1 MREERESKT
10 ADASLIARAQA
21 GDSEAFG
28 RLYERYVTQ
37 IYRYLRSRVSNDR
50 DAEDLTEAVFMRSFE
65 ALGSYQ
71 ERGHPYSAFLYQ
83 VARNVL
89 VDHYRSADE
98 EYPLE
103 ESGPFVAPDPDPEH
117 RVIEADE
124 ADRLLRMMKDLPED
138 YQEVIRLRVLLS
150 LPTAT
155 AAQWLDRSEGAVRVL
170 LYRALKALRRLAET
184 EHDGD

>member
-1 MREERESKT
+1 MTEERESKT
-10 ADASLIARAQA
+10 ADASLIARAQG
-21 GDSEAFG
+21 GDAEAFG

-37 IYRYLRSRVSNDR
+37 IYRYLRSRVGNNR
-50 DAEDLTEAVFMRSFE
+50 DAEDLTEAVFIRSFE
-65 ALGSYQ
+65 ALDSYE
-71 ERGHPYSAFLYQ
+71 ERGYPYSAFLYQ

-89 VDHYRSADE
+89 IDHYRSTSE

-103 ESGPFVAPDPDPEH
+103 DSGPFVAPDPDPE
-117 RVIEADE
+117 RRAIEADE
-124 ADRLLRMMKDLPED
+124 ADRLLRKMKELPED

-155 AAQWLDRSEGAVRVL
+155 AAEWLDRSEGAVRVL
-170 LYRALKALRRLAET
+170 LYRALKALRQLAET